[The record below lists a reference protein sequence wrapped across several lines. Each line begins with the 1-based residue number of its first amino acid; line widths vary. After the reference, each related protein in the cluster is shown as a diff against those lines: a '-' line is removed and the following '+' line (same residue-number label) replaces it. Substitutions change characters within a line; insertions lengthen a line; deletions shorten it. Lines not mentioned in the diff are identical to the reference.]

1 MDIEKANAQA
11 TERMM
16 ESRPVLVGMGRA
28 IDVVPGMRENL
39 LLHAG
44 PPMNHVGSRFWADA
58 RRHHGRPHL

>member
-11 TERMM
+11 TERMI
-16 ESRPVLVGMGRA
+16 ESRPVLVGMGKA

-44 PPMNHVGSRFWADA
+44 PPLTLRSEPQGKA
-58 RRHHGRPHL
+58 